1 MRFPMTAIAGM
12 IALIVP
18 LLTANAL
25 AAEQTNV
32 GLVNMTGNATSL
44 AAYTGD
50 GKWLVV
56 MLWSV
61 TCGICAREVPIYSD
75 FHDEHKGRD
84 IKILGVA
91 LDGYAQ
97 KESIKDTMRRWDMRF
112 PTLIADL
119 SLFAAN
125 YQIQTGE
132 QLMGTPTF
140 MVYTPEGR
148 LVANNPGPMR
158 TSALISYIAKRRAQ
172 E

>member
-1 MRFPMTAIAGM
+1 MTAIVRLLLL
-12 IALIVP
+12 IAP
-18 LLTANAL
+18 LFAVNSLS
-25 AAEQTNV
+25 AEKPNV
-32 GLVNMTGNATSL
+32 GLVDMAGIATNLESH
-44 AAYTGD
+44 TGD

-61 TCGICAREVPIYSD
+61 TCSICASEVPVYSD
-75 FHDEHKGRD
+75 FHEEHKDRD

-91 LDGYAQ
+91 LDGSEQ
-97 KESIKDTMRRWDMRF
+97 RDVIEDTVIRWDMRF

-119 SLFAAN
+119 SLFSF
-125 YQIQTGE
+125 YYEFQTGE
-132 QLMGTPTF
+132 RLMGTPTY

-158 TSALISYIAKRRAQ
+158 TSALVTYITKRQVR